1 MSHHR
6 DYPPENDSR
15 PAGWQTSPRNMK
27 SEVILQF
34 LKREFTDNFDQSFVR
49 GKIDLDQSKIGIL
62 QKLSSQIETAIQD
75 EGKQNYIFTIFT
87 ELRDIQN
94 LFEEKLKQ
102 DRDNVIIEHEKNVA
116 ELQVSL

>member
-1 MSHHR
+1 
-6 DYPPENDSR
+6 
-15 PAGWQTSPRNMK
+15 MK

-49 GKIDLDQSKIGIL
+49 GKIDLDKSKIGIL

>member
-1 MSHHR
+1 
-6 DYPPENDSR
+6 
-15 PAGWQTSPRNMK
+15 MK

-75 EGKQNYIFTIFT
+75 GGKQNYIFTIFT

-116 ELQVSL
+116 ELQVLYRTFKSQNLEKSEF

>member
-1 MSHHR
+1 
-6 DYPPENDSR
+6 
-15 PAGWQTSPRNMK
+15 MK

-116 ELQVSL
+116 ELQVTL

>member
-1 MSHHR
+1 
-6 DYPPENDSR
+6 
-15 PAGWQTSPRNMK
+15 MK